1 MQSLIYVMAIL
12 GCGESDAAC
21 REVRVDQQSYRS
33 EASCRAATGAA
44 LARHTDLEFPTVV
57 ARCRRSDVR
66 PAILRGNEVLLP
78 APGRLPAAQAP
89 RYASRLAGR
98 IRSSR

>member
-21 REVRVDQQSYRS
+21 REVRIDGQSYAS

-44 LARHTDLEFPTVV
+44 LARHTDLEFPTLV
-57 ARCRRSDVR
+57 ARCRPAGAR
-66 PAILRGNEVLLP
+66 PQLLRGSDVLLP
-78 APGRLPAAQAP
+78 GPGRLPAAEGA
-89 RYASRLAGR
+89 RYASRW
-98 IRSSR
+98 IVRSSR